1 MAVPPRV
8 NAPVLSLHG
17 LVKRF
22 GGIAATDDVS
32 MEVHANEV
40 HAVIGPNGAGKTTL
54 VAQVSGL
61 LSPDA
66 GRIQFNGADI
76 TRRSAAARSRL
87 GLARTFQIT
96 SVFRQFT
103 ALENVALAVQAHS
116 GHSYRFWGRASEQQ
130 AILDPAMAI
139 LEQLGLAARRDIPAG
154 GMSHGEQRLL
164 EIAIALATSPKLIL
178 LDEPTAGMGPDD
190 AERVKQL
197 LSNLRQRYAMLLIEH
212 DMDAVFR
219 LSDRVTVLVYGK
231 PIASGPP
238 AAIRD
243 NEEVRRAYLG
253 EGDEF

>member
-1 MAVPPRV
+1 V
-8 NAPVLSLHG
+8 NAAILSLHG

-22 GGIAATDDVS
+22 GGIAASDDVS

-66 GRIQFNGADI
+66 GSIHFDGTDI
-76 TRRSAAARSRL
+76 TRKSAAARSRL

-116 GHSYRFWGRASEQQ
+116 GHCFRFWGRAAEQR
-130 AILDPAMAI
+130 ALVEPAMAI
-139 LEQLGLAARRDIPAG
+139 LEQLGLAARRDVRAAG
-154 GMSHGEQRLL
+154 LSHGDQRLL
-164 EIAIALATSPKLIL
+164 ELAIALATSPKLLL
-178 LDEPTAGMGPDD
+178 LDEPTAGMGPED
-190 AERVKQL
+190 AERVKHL
-197 LSNLRQRYAMLLIEH
+197 LSSLRQRYAMLLIEH

-219 LSDRVTVLVYGK
+219 LSDRITVLVYGK
-231 PIASGPP
+231 PIACGTP

>member
-1 MAVPPRV
+1 MSEAI
-8 NAPVLSLHG
+8 LSLRR
-17 LVKRF
+17 LSKRF

-61 LSPDA
+61 LAPDA
-66 GRIQFNGADI
+66 GRIYFDGADI
-76 TRRSAAARSRL
+76 TRKSAAARSRL

-96 SVFRQFT
+96 SVFRQLT
-103 ALENVALAVQAHS
+103 ARENVALAVQAQA
-116 GHSYRFWGRASEQQ
+116 GHSFRFWGQASVQ
-130 AILDPAMAI
+130 PALAEPALAI
-139 LEQLGLAARRDIPAG
+139 LEQLGLAARGDVPAG
-154 GMSHGEQRLL
+154 SLSHGEQRVL

-178 LDEPTAGMGPDD
+178 LDEPTAGMGPED

-197 LSNLRQRYAMLLIEH
+197 LSSLRQRYAMLLIEH

-219 LSDRVTVLVYGK
+219 LSDRITVLVYGK
-231 PIASGPP
+231 PIASGT
-238 AAIRD
+238 AAEIRD